1 MTEVIKKSAAE
12 LVCVMLEVHIW
23 SGRRN
28 LERTDLVHANPAFN
42 KLPEKDLVSLG
53 STRICDPED
62 IKKFQTVK
70 GKAERLLRRAGLPIL
85 GAIGVPADKFTVVHD
100 ELVKLQAEFN
110 GLSLS
115 FIAAYD
121 ASVATWKATK
131 MVSNPEYAHL
141 FDSIPTAI
149 QVAGRISFDFHP
161 YRISAP
167 ADDMKPELN
176 ERFEHQMTGLKGELM
191 SEVAMEASK
200 LMTDCLMGDV
210 GGVIQRREYVTPK
223 TLGPLRR
230 AAQKLRDFVFLDG
243 SIGPLAD
250 LIDETLKD
258 MPMVG
263 QITGANLLKIWSLA
277 RILSSPADA
286 SMIAARAAEGDSM
299 DDFMAI
305 GLSSNAS
312 LRPTTSART
321 LTVVPELDVLAAEH
335 FQVPSTAAEV
345 NFAAL
350 F

>member
-1 MTEVIKKSAAE
+1 M
-12 LVCVMLEVHIW
+12 
-23 SGRRN
+23 
-28 LERTDLVHANPAFN
+28 
-42 KLPEKDLVSLG
+42 
-53 STRICDPED
+53 
-62 IKKFQTVK
+62 
-70 GKAERLLRRAGLPIL
+70 
-85 GAIGVPADKFTVVHD
+85 HD

-110 GLSLS
+110 SLSNS

-191 SEVAMEASK
+191 AEVAMEAST
-200 LMTDCLMGDV
+200 LMTDCLMGKV
-210 GGVIQRREYVTPK
+210 GGVVQRREYVTPK

-230 AAQKLRDFVFLDG
+230 AAQKLRDFVFLDP

-250 LIDETLKD
+250 LIEETLQD
-258 MPMVG
+258 MPVVG
-263 QITGANLLKIWSLA
+263 QITGPSLLKIWSLA
-277 RILSSPADA
+277 RILSSPTEA
-286 SMIAARAAEGDSM
+286 SSIAAHAAAGAQMGDVKSV
-299 DDFMAI
+299 
-305 GLSSNAS
+305 GLA
-312 LRPTTSART
+312 TSAIA
-321 LTVVPELDVLAAEH
+321 LSAMPTVVPAVAPELDDIPIEACQA
-335 FQVPSTAAEV
+335 FKQAAEV